1 MATWQPTQ
9 PKVFAT
15 VIPAS
20 SPRWQWVVSE
30 VHPLSLWLPLS
41 SSSLPPP
48 HTLGC
53 QKLSLP

>member
-20 SPRWQWVVSE
+20 SPHWQWDVSE
-30 VHPLSLWLPLS
+30 VHPLSPWLPP

-48 HTLGC
+48 RTLGC

>member
-1 MATWQPTQ
+1 MATWQPIQ

-20 SPRWQWVVSE
+20 SPHWQWDVSE
-30 VHPLSLWLPLS
+30 VHPLSPWLPP

-48 HTLGC
+48 RTLGC